1 MWLSCPDSACFRKYK
16 DEYSQQ
22 AAADSKQKVYLCVL
36 ALSRH
41 TESSWSCFKQIQ
53 DNYKS
58 LPTSTLQLVTR
69 VTRDGI
75 FSLETESC
83 QGL

>member
-1 MWLSCPDSACFRKYK
+1 MLCGVCGSPPESACFRKYK

-53 DNYKS
+53 DNYNS
-58 LPTSTLQLVTR
+58 LLTSTFESVTR

-75 FSLETESC
+75 FSLETES
-83 QGL
+83 